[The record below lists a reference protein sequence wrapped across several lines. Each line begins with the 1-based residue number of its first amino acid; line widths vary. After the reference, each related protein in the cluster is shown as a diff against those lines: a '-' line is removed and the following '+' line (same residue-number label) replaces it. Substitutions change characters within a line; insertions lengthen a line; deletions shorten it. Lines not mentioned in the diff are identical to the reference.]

1 MGPVGPRS
9 LNSAFAALP
18 PDAVQTGA
26 AKLVAHLLRTAGQP
40 TLSCTVQAVL
50 LLASVN
56 HHKLAPSQR
65 PNTPKML
72 CKPLP
77 LDAVQSPTANGPRA
91 HGRTCG
97 EERLA
102 AQVA

>member
-1 MGPVGPRS
+1 MPQQPWALVYYTVC
-9 LNSAFAALP
+9 LP

-26 AKLVAHLLRTAGQP
+26 VKLVAHLLRTAGQP
-40 TLSCTVQAVL
+40 TPSCNVQAVL

-56 HHKLAPSQR
+56 HHKLAPSQL